1 MKLVQ
6 MVVAMIGW
14 VFFPACAV
22 ALITA
27 SVIVF
32 KDDVSTRRWL
42 HPRAKLKPR

>member
-6 MVVAMIGW
+6 ALVAMIGW

-22 ALITA
+22 ALIAA

-32 KDDVSTRRWL
+32 KDDVSTHRWL
-42 HPRAKLKPR
+42 HSRAKLKPR